1 MSSRHNEGMA
11 IPTTIEI
18 PERLHETLKSRAE
31 ASGTSVP
38 DLVIQAIEAFYPP
51 PRNKGKVI
59 TGPFIKGPVNPG
71 PEFPTDENPHDLVF
85 S

>member
-1 MSSRHNEGMA
+1 MA
-11 IPTTIEI
+11 IPTTIQI

-51 PRNKGKVI
+51 PRKKGKMI
-59 TGPFIKGPVNPG
+59 TGPFIKGGKLG
-71 PEFPTDENPHDLVF
+71 PEFPVDENPHDLVF